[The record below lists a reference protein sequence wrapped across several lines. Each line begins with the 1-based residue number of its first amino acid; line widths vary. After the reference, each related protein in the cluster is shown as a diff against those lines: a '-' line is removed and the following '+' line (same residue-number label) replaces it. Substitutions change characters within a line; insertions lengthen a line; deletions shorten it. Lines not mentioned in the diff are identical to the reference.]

1 MDDSIQRQ
9 RLTIEKHLAET
20 KLRHVEHNLEEV
32 RKQMQWQRTWEEV
45 RIMQE
50 EEKKLLFALNKEYAS
65 ISRER
70 EDLTRFEDFEHM
82 QGCYQR
88 VSVLEAESR
97 NNKQDLSNLEH
108 DIELQQQVVS
118 QSKKN
123 TQRSQEQLHAANLQL
138 NDHIDN
144 IFLAARLEGE
154 EKKAEETLDILND
167 DYKKASRT
175 TEAIRNEA
183 EELANEIALQKEELE
198 RHLTGRQNME
208 IHRRLMEQSDEV
220 LVRLHYLAEDYRYI
234 QDLKRQ
240 KDETAKKQNMEN
252 TLLERAYSDYQK
264 VALEI
269 ETINNELYT
278 HHNQTSGLD
287 RLELENHFQ
296 ELKNRHHLLSSAL
309 VLWKRIC
316 NDFQLYDKRLRK
328 HNEHRLQIEQ
338 LERIIQELSAEAAR
352 LTRLSNEKEHTYML
366 SKNQN
371 IIQLRFGLQ
380 EGSACSVC
388 GAIHHPYHSDT
399 MLEQSKLISDFKT
412 DFELISAE
420 AKAKEQLLLEHRLQM
435 AELKGIYATEEQ
447 ELKNLEEQTAGDTQE
462 WKNYECL
469 DASFQD
475 CKPSVNQEARQSR
488 LRQLIDVVE
497 RDLETAQ
504 KALETFNFHQEQISQ
519 LSAKLQ
525 KIELTKNDLTLRLGE
540 LNTGC
545 QVMAGRVDKL
555 QQQID
560 YATQCY
566 TDTYENLERLITIP
580 SWLSKWQENHE
591 AIFNQIQQLQDVWR
605 SINHQIESDTTTL
618 KTLEAKYEIL
628 TRLLVQAENHC
639 ALLNENLEWMQESLL
654 AIRKEHEHFSPNSSA
669 QNLYQKLTNLVKE
682 AENTATKSEEETRA
696 EMIKLEH
703 LRGRNDFYLHYNQQ
717 LDERLAEQRS
727 TLDYFISNYNAQHA
741 PIQYAVLAQ
750 IFQEGKD
757 WNASRQRIQDV
768 ILQRTLSQQRM
779 DRINSRILALQSEG
793 GHSLVNN
800 EHSQSTIVDQY
811 ETLKE
816 KHRQILL
823 EIARINIL
831 LEK

>member
-9 RLTIEKHLAET
+9 RLAIEKHLAET

-50 EEKKLLFALNKEYAS
+50 EEKQRLFALNKVYAS
-65 ISRER
+65 ISREK
-70 EDLTRFEDFEHM
+70 EDLNRYEAFEHM

-88 VSVLEAESR
+88 VTVLEAESKH
-97 NNKQDLSNLEH
+97 NKQDLSTLEH
-108 DIELQQQVVS
+108 DVELQQQVVT

-123 TQRSQEQLHAANLQL
+123 AQRTQEQLHAANLQL
-138 NDHIDN
+138 RDHIDN
-144 IFLAARLEGE
+144 IFMAARLEGE
-154 EKKAEETLDILND
+154 TKKAEEVLAIFNADNEQLIHHE
-167 DYKKASRT
+167 AS
-175 TEAIRNEA
+175 IQA
-183 EELANEIALQKEELE
+183 EENELANEIALQKEELE

-208 IHRRLMEQSDEV
+208 IHRRMMEQGDEV
-220 LVRLHYLAEDYRYI
+220 LARLYYLNEDHHLI

-240 KDETAKKQNMEN
+240 QADTASKQNMEN
-252 TLLERAYSDYQK
+252 TLLERAYCEYQK
-264 VALEI
+264 VASEI

-278 HHNQTSGLD
+278 HHNQTRGLD

-296 ELKNRHHLLSSAL
+296 ELKNRRHLLSSAQ

-316 NDFQLYDKRLRK
+316 KDFQFFDNRVRK

-338 LERIIQELSAEAAR
+338 LERTIQELSAEAAR

-412 DFELISAE
+412 DFEQISAE
-420 AKAKEQLLLEHRLQM
+420 AKAKEQLLLELRLQM
-435 AELKGIYATEEQ
+435 AELKGVYAAEAQ
-447 ELKNLEEQTAGDTQE
+447 ELKNLEDQTAGDMQE
-462 WKNYECL
+462 WTNYECL
-469 DASFQD
+469 DASFND
-475 CKPSVNQEARQSR
+475 CKPSVNQEARHAR

-504 KALETFNFHQEQISQ
+504 KALDTYNFHQEQISQ

-525 KIELTKNDLTLRLGE
+525 QIELSKNELNLRLSE

-545 QVMAGRVDKL
+545 QVMAGRVEKL

-560 YATQCY
+560 YATQRY
-566 TDTYENLERLITIP
+566 TSTYECLEHLITIP
-580 SWLSKWQENHE
+580 SWFSKWQENHE
-591 AIFNQIQQLQDVWR
+591 AIFSQIQQLLDVWR
-605 SINHQIESDTTTL
+605 SINHQIDSETKTL
-618 KTLEAKYEIL
+618 KILEAKHEIL
-628 TRLLVQAENHC
+628 TRLMTYARNDNARQNENIEKMQDS
-639 ALLNENLEWMQESLL
+639 LLNIQ
-654 AIRKEHEHFSPNSSA
+654 KEHEHYSPGCSA
-669 QNLYQKLTNLVKE
+669 QDFYRKLGDRVDE
-682 AENTATKSEEETRA
+682 AHKALEKSREETIA
-696 EMIKLEH
+696 EEIKLEH
-703 LRGRNDFYLHYNQQ
+703 LNGRNDFYLHYNQQ
-717 LDERLAEQRS
+717 LDARLAEQRS

-741 PIQYAVLAQ
+741 PIQYAVLEQ
-750 IFQEGKD
+750 IFQDGKD
-757 WNASRQRIQDV
+757 WNESRQRIQEV
-768 ILQRTLSQQRM
+768 ILQRTLSQQNM
-779 DRINSRILALQSEG
+779 DRLNSRVLALQSEG
-793 GHSLVNN
+793 GHSLVNDEN
-800 EHSQSTIVDQY
+800 TQNTIVDQY

-831 LEK
+831 LEN